1 MALDYGTAANLTVQL
16 AGPFSMGGGAAVKL
30 TVITLPAASWKGA
43 ASPYAQEVAVDGISV
58 SSMVDL
64 QPDGALLAQLA
75 QLWQDRAGLL
85 EKLAS
90 HDALHDVDTAIAEA
104 KICLECRDHDD
115 FLRTMSAVEM
125 GLTHLK
131 DEEAVRW
138 ENLY

>member
-1 MALDYGTAANLTVQL
+1 MRRTLILTLAVLACALAMCALSQATLNDTVEEARQL
-16 AGPFSMGGGAAVKL
+16 RAEALLAENGGDVERA
-30 TVITLPAASWKGA
+30 
-43 ASPYAQEVAVDGISV
+43 
-58 SSMVDL
+58 
-64 QPDGALLAQLA
+64 GALLSQLA

-90 HDALHDVDTAIAEA
+90 HDALHDVAAAIAEA

-115 FLRTMSAVEM
+115 FLRTMSTVEL
-125 GLTHLK
+125 GLNHLK

>member
-1 MALDYGTAANLTVQL
+1 MRRTLILTLAVLACALAVCALSQATLNDTVEEARQL
-16 AGPFSMGGGAAVKL
+16 RAEALLAENGGDVERA
-30 TVITLPAASWKGA
+30 
-43 ASPYAQEVAVDGISV
+43 
-58 SSMVDL
+58 
-64 QPDGALLAQLA
+64 GALLSQLA

-90 HDALHDVDTAIAEA
+90 HDALHDVDAAITEA

-115 FLRTMSAVEM
+115 FLRTMSTVEL
-125 GLTHLK
+125 GLNHLK